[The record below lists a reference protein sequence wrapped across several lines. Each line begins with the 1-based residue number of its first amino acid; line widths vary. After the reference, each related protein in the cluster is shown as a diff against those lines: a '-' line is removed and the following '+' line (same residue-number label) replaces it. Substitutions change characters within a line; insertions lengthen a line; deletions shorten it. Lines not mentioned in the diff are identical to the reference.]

1 MVLEGSLILCSDGK
15 MLKNGC
21 FMRAR
26 MLRVFLKKKSQICY
40 LVCDSEGTIVVFVDL
55 FIDEIKLTRG
65 PTRLKVRLP
74 RMRAQDGHKL

>member
-1 MVLEGSLILCSDGK
+1 
-15 MLKNGC
+15 
-21 FMRAR
+21 
-26 MLRVFLKKKSQICY
+26 MLRMFLKEKDHTDLPSRVLGKSY
-40 LVCDSEGTIVVFVDL
+40 YFVFVDL